1 MCLDFA
7 YEAAKHSESRKF
19 EENNATTPVNI
30 LVQNVAR
37 SRGAAPEI
45 CQTQGSSSTLT
56 RIITLLRGSVLHFR
70 IFCRHMDFIFLL
82 TRLGSMTLTEQVQC
96 TINIK
101 INMINMGWQF
111 DSETK
116 YLHIRP

>member
-1 MCLDFA
+1 
-7 YEAAKHSESRKF
+7 
-19 EENNATTPVNI
+19 
-30 LVQNVAR
+30 
-37 SRGAAPEI
+37 
-45 CQTQGSSSTLT
+45 
-56 RIITLLRGSVLHFR
+56 
-70 IFCRHMDFIFLL
+70 MDFIFLL